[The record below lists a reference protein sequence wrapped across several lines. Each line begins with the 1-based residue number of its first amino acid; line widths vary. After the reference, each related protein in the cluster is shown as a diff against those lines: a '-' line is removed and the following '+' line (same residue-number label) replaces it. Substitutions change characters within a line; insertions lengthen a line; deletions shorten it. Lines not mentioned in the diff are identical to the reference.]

1 MTREIL
7 VIFVCNGIKQY
18 FFKKNWYI
26 HIFFSTF
33 VAKYIFDMKRTVFF
47 LLLACL
53 SVSLQAVSP
62 SGTLP
67 VLYIQTENS
76 AAITSKE
83 DYINATYYLDNKGLS
98 DYQSIG
104 SKAEPLAMEIKGRG
118 NYSWTGFDKK
128 PYRIKLADKQQLLGM
143 NKSKHFTLLAHADD
157 SNDRKGF
164 MRNAVGFELSKLIGM
179 TYTPDA
185 KPLELVL
192 NGDYIG
198 LYFLTEH
205 IRVDKDRVNIVEQED
220 EEINSEKITGGWLV
234 EIDNYDTD
242 PHITIKEGGKT
253 TMWITYKTPEVLS
266 YLQEQYLTQQMKL
279 IDNLVYG
286 DKNSNELW
294 NHLDMDALAKFYIVQ
309 ELTDNYESFHG
320 SCYLHKDIGAN
331 AKWNFGPVWD
341 FGSSFNRDKS
351 QYMYQG
357 DVWHNHWIPEICKFP
372 AFMNRVKEIWNEF
385 YNGKYN
391 NIYTFIDTHESLI
404 KQAVVKDKERWPQ
417 YHGSQTLSTYIDRT
431 TDVLRKNAKWLNEQW
446 KSNDGGGNNGNNGD
460 NNNNYPENPEFQP
473 NGTTSMYVWQDGMRL
488 EYDIAKV
495 DSITFEEKEVEGI
508 VVKAKVP
515 ATWTETIY
523 VWIWGDGIT
532 NYEHIAMRQ
541 GEWFVF
547 VYEGEELNIIFKQ
560 GKDWTGYPNQS
571 EDIYTT
577 RSACYLLTQEGENK
591 AVATQVDC
599 E

>member
-1 MTREIL
+1 
-7 VIFVCNGIKQY
+7 
-18 FFKKNWYI
+18 
-26 HIFFSTF
+26 
-33 VAKYIFDMKRTVFF
+33 MKRTLFF
-47 LLLACL
+47 LLLA
-53 SVSLQAVSP
+53 SLCASLEAVSP

-67 VLYIQTENS
+67 VLYIQTENN
-76 AAITSKE
+76 AAITSKD
-83 DYINATYYLDNKGLS
+83 DYINATYYLDNQGLS

-104 SKAEPLAMEIKGRG
+104 SKAEPLAMEIRGRG

-128 PYRIKLADKQQLLGM
+128 PYRIKLADKQPLLGM
-143 NKSKHFTLLAHADD
+143 TKSKHFALLAHADD

-164 MRNAVGFELSKLIGM
+164 MRNAVGMELSKLIGM

-198 LYFLTEH
+198 LYFLTET

-220 EEINSEKITGGWLV
+220 EETDASAITGGWLV
-234 EIDNYDTD
+234 EIDNYNTD

-266 YLQEQYLTQQMKL
+266 SQQEQYLTQQMQL
-279 IDNLVYG
+279 IDGLVYG
-286 DKNSNELW
+286 DKNSSELW

-320 SCYLHKDIGAN
+320 SCYLHKEMGEN
-331 AKWNFGPVWD
+331 EKWYFGPVWD

-385 YNGKYN
+385 YNGEYSQ
-391 NIYTFIDTHESLI
+391 IYSFIDAHESLI
-404 KQAVVKDKERWPQ
+404 TQAAAKDKERWSQ
-417 YHGSQTLSTYIDRT
+417 YHGSQTIGTYIDRT
-431 TDVLRKNAKWLNEQW
+431 TEVLRKNATWLNEQW
-446 KSNDGGGNNGNNGD
+446 GDKSGGNDNPGGNTGGNTGD
-460 NNNNYPENPEFQP
+460 NPEYEPSDDVVEC
-473 NGTTSMYVWQDGMRL
+473 MYVWQGGKQV
-488 EYDIAKV
+488 EYKIAEV
-495 DSITFEEKEVEGI
+495 DSITFAEKDKGI
-508 VVKAKVP
+508 VAKAKVP

-523 VWIWGDGIT
+523 VWIWGDGISD
-532 NYEHIAMRQ
+532 NEHIAMRE
-541 GEWFVF
+541 GDWFVY
-547 VYEGEELNIIFKQ
+547 VHDGKELNIIFKQ
-560 GKDWTGYPNQS
+560 GKGWTGNKNQT
-571 EDIYTT
+571 ENIYTT
-577 RSACYLLTQEGENK
+577 SSTCYILKQEGDKK
-591 AVATQVDC
+591 ATATEVDC

>member
-1 MTREIL
+1 
-7 VIFVCNGIKQY
+7 
-18 FFKKNWYI
+18 
-26 HIFFSTF
+26 
-33 VAKYIFDMKRTVFF
+33 MKRILFLST
-47 LLLACL
+47 LLLCL
-53 SVSLQAVSP
+53 VNLANAVSP

-67 VLYIQTENS
+67 VMYITTENNKP
-76 AAITSKE
+76 ITSKE
-83 DYINATYYLDNKGLS
+83 DYLNATYYLDAMGISGYEN
-98 DYQSIG
+98 IG
-104 SKAEPLAMEIKGRG
+104 SKAAPKNMEIRGRG

-128 PYRIKLADKQQLLGM
+128 PYRIKLADKQALLGM
-143 NKSKHFTLLAHADD
+143 KKSKHFALLAHADD
-157 SNDRKGF
+157 SQNQKGF
-164 MRNAVGFELSKLIGM
+164 LRNAVGFELSKMLGM

-185 KPLELVL
+185 KPLEVVL

-198 LYFLTEH
+198 LYFLTET

-220 EEINSEKITGGWLV
+220 EETDSEKITGGWLV
-234 EIDNYDTD
+234 EIDNYDSD
-242 PHITIKEGGKT
+242 PHITIAEGDRY

-391 NIYTFIDTHESLI
+391 DIYTFIDAHESLI

-446 KSNDGGGNNGNNGD
+446 KSNDGGGNNDNNGD

-591 AVATQVDC
+591 AVATQVNC

>member
-1 MTREIL
+1 
-7 VIFVCNGIKQY
+7 
-18 FFKKNWYI
+18 
-26 HIFFSTF
+26 
-33 VAKYIFDMKRTVFF
+33 MKRTLF
-47 LLLACL
+47 LSFVLCL
-53 SVSLQAVSP
+53 CAALQAVSP

-76 AAITSKE
+76 TAITSKE
-83 DYINATYYLDNKGLS
+83 DYINATYYLDNMGLS

-104 SKAEPLAMEIKGRG
+104 TKTEPLDMEIKGRG

-185 KPLELVL
+185 KPLEVVL

-198 LYFLTEH
+198 LYFLTEN

-220 EEINSEKITGGWLV
+220 EETDASAITGGWLV

-446 KSNDGGGNNGNNGD
+446 KSNDGGGNNDNTGD

>member
-1 MTREIL
+1 M
-7 VIFVCNGIKQY
+7 VY
-18 FFKKNWYI
+18 S
-26 HIFFSTF
+26 HFFSTF

-62 SGTLP
+62 SGSLP
-67 VLYIQTENS
+67 VLYIQTENN

-83 DYINATYYLDNKGLS
+83 DYINATYYLDNMGLS

-128 PYRIKLADKQQLLGM
+128 PYRIKLAEKQPLLGM

-220 EEINSEKITGGWLV
+220 EEIDSEKITGGWLV

-242 PHITIKEGGKT
+242 PHVTIKEGGET

-266 YLQEQYLTQQMKL
+266 YQQEQYLTQQMKL

-391 NIYTFIDTHESLI
+391 DIYTFIDAHESLI

-446 KSNDGGGNNGNNGD
+446 KSNDGGGNNDNNGD

-508 VVKAKVP
+508 VVKVKVP